1 MFRDISWERG
11 NPLRGAAAGLLLGFG
26 ATLVLT
32 QFGAIAL
39 SGATLLVG
47 IFLGAIVGAARAWIG
62 TPYRASDGPGT
73 APGVPGTAPGAPP
86 PPPPPA

>member
-1 MFRDISWERG
+1 MLRDLSWERG

-32 QFGAIAL
+32 QLGAVAL

-62 TPYRASDGPGT
+62 TPYRAADGPGA
-73 APGVPGTAPGAPP
+73 APGAAPP
-86 PPPPPA
+86 PPPPA

>member
-1 MFRDISWERG
+1 MLRDLVWVHG

-32 QFGAIAL
+32 QFGSVAL

-47 IFLGAIVGAARAWIG
+47 ILLGVIVGAARAWIG
-62 TPYRASDGPGT
+62 TPYRVTGE
-73 APGVPGTAPGAPP
+73 VPGAPDAPP
-86 PPPPPA
+86 PPPPP